1 MIGSVLLRKDVKIM
15 SHASYTPP
23 KMVVLGDFS
32 DVTRCLWW
40 GIVEIFSAVD
50 VPPSASNMTR

>member
-1 MIGSVLLRKDVKIM
+1 M

>member
-1 MIGSVLLRKDVKIM
+1 M

-40 GIVEIFSAVD
+40 GGLSRFSRLWTC
-50 VPPSASNMTR
+50 PHLRLT